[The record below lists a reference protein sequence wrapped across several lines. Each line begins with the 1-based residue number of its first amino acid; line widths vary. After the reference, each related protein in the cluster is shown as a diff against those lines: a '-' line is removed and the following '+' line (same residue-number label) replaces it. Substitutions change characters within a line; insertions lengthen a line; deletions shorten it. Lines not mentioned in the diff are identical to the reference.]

1 MSTVPQSS
9 PPQVGGGESVVN
21 QDHSR
26 RAVRSGFFGSALEF
40 YDFFIYTQA
49 AALVFPQIFFPKGN
63 PTVAIIASLGTYG
76 VGYIARPIGAFVL
89 GWMSDKIGRRRQL
102 ILTISLMGL
111 GTLAIGLL
119 PTYAMIGLWAPA
131 LLVVARLIQGFA
143 VAGEISGS
151 STLILEHTPVG
162 RRGERGSKTLQGTA
176 AGQIVSALIFIPL
189 AHFLSTDD
197 FNAWGWRI
205 PFILS
210 AVLFAYAIKVR
221 LRTVESKKAE
231 GPEQSP
237 ILDVFRKT
245 PKALLCVFLIALCN
259 VIPTTINVFGTAY
272 ATQAAYGVGWRADVY
287 LWIPVVANVVG
298 VFTIPWVGKL
308 SDKIGRRPCMIV
320 GPIAAGL
327 LAIPYLWAVSTQNVV
342 LALILNCLCWGLV
355 YQGFNAVFPAFFP
368 EQFPAH
374 TRVTGMAIGQNLGTA
389 VSALLAMLFAWV
401 APPGSTPLQVMGLVG
416 GITLG
421 VTIVVAIAAYVL
433 PETSR
438 IRREDLGKPGALPVP
453 EVEYQAIRAAA
464 VL

>member
-1 MSTVPQSS
+1 MTTVPQSS
-9 PPQVGGGESVVN
+9 PPKAGGGESAVN
-21 QDHSR
+21 QEHSR

-76 VGYIARPIGAFVL
+76 VGYLARPVGAFVL
-89 GWMSDKIGRRRQL
+89 GAMADKLGRRRQL
-102 ILTISLMGL
+102 ILTISLMGA
-111 GTLAIGLL
+111 GTLMIGLL
-119 PTYAMIGLWAPA
+119 PTYAMIGLFAPA

-162 RRGERGSKTLQGTA
+162 RRGERGSRTLQGTA
-176 AGQIVSALIFIPL
+176 AGQIVSAFIFIPL
-189 AHFLSTDD
+189 AHFLSTED
-197 FNAWGWRI
+197 FQSWGWRV

-221 LRTVESKKAE
+221 LKTVEPAKADK
-231 GPEQSP
+231 PEVSP
-237 ILDVFRKT
+237 ILDVFRKS
-245 PKALLCVFLIALCN
+245 PKALLCVFVIALCN

-272 ATQAAYGVGWRADVY
+272 ATQAAYGLNWRADVY
-287 LWIPVVANVVG
+287 LWIPVAANVVG
-298 VFTIPWVGKL
+298 VFTIPMVGRL
-308 SDKIGRRPCMIV
+308 SDKIGRRPCVII
-320 GPIAAGL
+320 GALAAGA
-327 LAIPYLWAVSTQNVV
+327 LAIPYLWAVSIGSVW
-342 LALILNCLCWGLV
+342 LAMVINMLCWGLV
-355 YQGFNAVFPAFFP
+355 YQGFNAIFPAFFP

-389 VSALLAMLFAWV
+389 VSALLAMLFAAI
-401 APPGSTPLQVMGLVG
+401 APPGASPLQVIGLVG
-416 GITLG
+416 GITFL
-421 VTIVVAIAAYVL
+421 VTVAVAVAAAVL

-438 IRREDLGKPGALPVP
+438 IRREDLGQKHAVPVP
-453 EVEYQAIRAAA
+453 EAEYHALRAAS